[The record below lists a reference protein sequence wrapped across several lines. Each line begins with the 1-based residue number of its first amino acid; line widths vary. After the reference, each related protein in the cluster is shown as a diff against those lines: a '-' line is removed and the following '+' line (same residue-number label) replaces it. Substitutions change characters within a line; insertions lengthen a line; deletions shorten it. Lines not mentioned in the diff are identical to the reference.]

1 MNHIVVVKV
10 VDGLED
16 LSDCL
21 GRILFRE
28 LAIFANPIKEFSTGG
43 QLCYNIVF
51 VLRSPHQ
58 RWTMLHSIRHTLD
71 SNQSWNRTIWGCFI
85 LCSRTISS

>member
-1 MNHIVVVKV
+1 MDHIVVVKV

-21 GRILFRE
+21 GRILFGE
-28 LAIFANPIKEFSTGG
+28 LAIFANPIKEFSPGG
-43 QLCYNIVF
+43 QLCNNVVF
-51 VLRSPHQ
+51 VLHSPDQH
-58 RWTMLHSIRHTLD
+58 WTLLHRIRHTLD